1 MDIAKLDLSPS
12 VYKALRRAEIDAINA
27 AHAFGGDHDPIMTEA
42 RMKYLRTIPYEQL
55 TPGEM
60 RYWVDEP
67 AAAQE

>member
-1 MDIAKLDLSPS
+1 MRLEDIEA
-12 VYKALRRAEIDAINA
+12 VNE
-27 AHAFGGDHDPIMTEA
+27 AHAFGSDHDPILTEA